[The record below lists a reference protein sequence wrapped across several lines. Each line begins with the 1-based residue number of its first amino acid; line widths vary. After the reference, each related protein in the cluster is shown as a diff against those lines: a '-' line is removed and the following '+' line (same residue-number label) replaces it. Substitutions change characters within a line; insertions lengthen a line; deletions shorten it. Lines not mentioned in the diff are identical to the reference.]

1 MGRELERAGC
11 LDGASAI
18 WSMWPGYLRNPSGER
33 LQAFLKGQA
42 IPLVIQ
48 HASGHATAVDLARL
62 AQALAPTCVVPIHT
76 ATPEAFAATVA
87 NVGLRAVAYLG
98 IPRVRLVRR

>member
-1 MGRELERAGC
+1 
-11 LDGASAI
+11 
-18 WSMWPGYLRNPSGER
+18 
-33 LQAFLKGQA
+33 
-42 IPLVIQ
+42 VIQ

-87 NVGLRAVAYLG
+87 NVGVRAVAYLG

>member
-1 MGRELERAGC
+1 
-11 LDGASAI
+11 
-18 WSMWPGYLRNPSGER
+18 MWPGYLRNPSGER
-33 LQAFLKGQA
+33 LKAFLKGQA

-98 IPRVRLVRR
+98 IPRVRLVRRLAGLGPNRVRASR

>member
-11 LDGASAI
+11 LDGASA
-18 WSMWPGYLRNPSGER
+18 SLSVSPGYLREPSRER
-33 LQAFLKGQA
+33 PQVFPKAHA

-48 HASGHATAVDLARL
+48 HASGHSTAVDLARL
-62 AQALAPTCVVPIHT
+62 AQALAPTGVVPIHT